1 MPQSLMRGP
10 LARLALNLARVF
22 AAPPRSCIWPMI
34 IRITNDHHFYLLAEN
49 TPESKFLGW
58 RLANHKRAKDNS
70 YTVDAQEF
78 MTLMRKFTK
87 AKLEDEAPKTE

>member
-1 MPQSLMRGP
+1 
-10 LARLALNLARVF
+10 
-22 AAPPRSCIWPMI
+22 MI
-34 IRITNDHHFYLLAEN
+34 IRITNDHQFYLQPEN

-58 RLANHKRAKDNS
+58 RLASYKRAKDNS

-87 AKLEDEAPKTE
+87 AKLEEEEPRTK

>member
-1 MPQSLMRGP
+1 
-10 LARLALNLARVF
+10 
-22 AAPPRSCIWPMI
+22 MI
-34 IRITNDHHFYLLAEN
+34 IRLTKDHRFYLQPEN

-58 RLANHKRAKDNS
+58 RLATLKRAKDNS

-87 AKLEDEAPKTE
+87 AKLEDEEPKAT

>member
-1 MPQSLMRGP
+1 
-10 LARLALNLARVF
+10 
-22 AAPPRSCIWPMI
+22 MI
-34 IRITNDHHFYLLAEN
+34 IRITSDHQFYLQPEN

-58 RLANHKRAKDNS
+58 RLANYKRAKDNS

-87 AKLEDEAPKTE
+87 AKIEEEEPRTK

>member
-1 MPQSLMRGP
+1 MFHAFRLRLGAGM
-10 LARLALNLARVF
+10 LAKE
-22 AAPPRSCIWPMI
+22 I
-34 IRITNDHHFYLLAEN
+34 IFLCSHQACH

-58 RLANHKRAKDNS
+58 RLATLKRAKDNS

-87 AKLEDEAPKTE
+87 AKLEDEEPKAT